1 MAEQVVLEES
11 GRGLEAMI
19 VRPRFVWGRGDTTL
33 LPLLVEGTQSG
44 AFRWVGGGRLRT
56 STTHVDN
63 TVEGLLCAAENGR
76 GGRAYFVTDGGAV
89 VFREFVG
96 ELIATQGVT
105 PPTGSVPAPVARA
118 LAATGETAWKLL
130 PLPGAP
136 PLTRFAAWVASQ
148 ECTLDD
154 TRART
159 ELGYAPV
166 VSRDEGMRELR
177 DTV

>member
-1 MAEQVVLEES
+1 M
-11 GRGLEAMI
+11 RG
-19 VRPRFVWGRGDTTL
+19 
-33 LPLLVEGTQSG
+33 Q
-44 AFRWVGGGRLRT
+44 
-56 STTHVDN
+56 H
-63 TVEGLLCAAENGR
+63 GR
-76 GGRAYFVTDGGAV
+76 GGRAYFVTDGRDV

-105 PPTGSVPAPVARA
+105 PPTGSVPSPVARA
-118 LAATGETAWKLL
+118 VAADRRDGLEAL
-130 PLPGAP
+130 PLPGTP
-136 PLTRFAAWVASQ
+136 PLTRFAAWVSSL

-177 DTV
+177 DTVA